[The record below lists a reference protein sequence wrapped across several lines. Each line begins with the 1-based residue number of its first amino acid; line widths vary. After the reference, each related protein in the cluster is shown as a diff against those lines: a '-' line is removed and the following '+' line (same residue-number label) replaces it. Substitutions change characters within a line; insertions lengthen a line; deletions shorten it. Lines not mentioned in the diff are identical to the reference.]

1 MLSLQGAPVRE
12 LRSFK
17 LWDLAKDKKE
27 RKRKKNKQKTQKLN
41 DMISVFLG
49 SMTSYV
55 RNYSSQM
62 TAEGGGEGETLV
74 NFVLN
79 GYLQD
84 Y

>member
-1 MLSLQGAPVRE
+1 
-12 LRSFK
+12 
-17 LWDLAKDKKE
+17 
-27 RKRKKNKQKTQKLN
+27 
-41 DMISVFLG
+41 MISVFLG

>member
-1 MLSLQGAPVRE
+1 
-12 LRSFK
+12 
-17 LWDLAKDKKE
+17 
-27 RKRKKNKQKTQKLN
+27 
-41 DMISVFLG
+41 MISVFLG

-62 TAEGGGEGETLV
+62 TAEGGGEGETFV

>member
-12 LRSFK
+12 LRSFN
-17 LWDLAKDKKE
+17 LWDMAKDKKE
-27 RKRKKNKQKTQKLN
+27 RKRKKKKTQKLN

-62 TAEGGGEGETLV
+62 TAEGGGEGETFV